1 MLKFIKKL
9 LKKEK
14 NKKTYSSPV
23 RHFSTFIR
31 DPTVV
36 YITQDRLVT
45 TEDYANCIFKEVPI
59 VNFIVIELPEIIERN
74 RIIIYLP
81 EITYGSCL
89 HELMYV
95 TTVLETYKPAMIK
108 LDIKA
113 EKTW

>member
-9 LKKEK
+9 LRKEK
-14 NKKTYSSPV
+14 NIETHSPPV
-23 RHFSTFIR
+23 RRFSTFIR

-36 YITQDRLVT
+36 YTTQDRIVT
-45 TEDYANCIFKEVPI
+45 TTDYANCIFTEVPI
-59 VNFIVIELPEIIERN
+59 VNFIVIELPEFN

-89 HELMYV
+89 PELMHV
-95 TTVLETYKPAMIK
+95 TTILETYKPAMIK
-108 LDIKA
+108 LDVKA